1 MRAAFHFL
9 FARLATFGRTGQM
22 SAQRTH
28 RDQQAARFQF
38 GHELLVA
45 PTFGVHVQQRVGYGC
60 EHVGGFLSALR
71 RLFLAQFIQL
81 FFERRII
88 HTRSNLV
95 VVDAFGHGI
104 EFGFVERS
112 LNAFPYEGKP
122 LKDERHFEQAFAQI
136 ERQLVGPRIG
146 QARNAF

>member
-1 MRAAFHFL
+1 MRSARRTFFS
-9 FARLATFGRTGQM
+9 RLATFCRLGQV

-28 RDQQAARFQF
+28 RDKQAARFQF
-38 GHELLVA
+38 GHQLLVA
-45 PTFGVHVQQRVGYGC
+45 PTFGVHVQQRVSHRL
-60 EHVGGFLSALR
+60 EHVGRFLSALW

-81 FFERRII
+81 FFERRVI
-88 HTRSNLV
+88 HTRSNFV

-112 LNAFPYEGKP
+112 LNAFCCEGKP
-122 LKDERHFEQAFAQI
+122 LKDERHFEQALAQV
-136 ERQLVGPRIG
+136 ERQLIGLRLG

>member
-1 MRAAFHFL
+1 MRAAFDFL
-9 FARLATFGRTGQM
+9 FARFATLRRAAQV

-28 RDQQAARFQF
+28 RDRQAARFQF

-45 PTFGVHVQQRVGYGC
+45 PTFGVHVEQHVGHRS
-60 EHVGGFLSALR
+60 EHVGRFLAALW

-88 HTRSNLV
+88 HTRSNFV
-95 VVDAFGHGI
+95 VVDTFGHGI
-104 EFGFVERS
+104 EFGFVDGS
-112 LNAFPYEGKP
+112 LNDFSCEGKP
-122 LKDERHFEQAFAQI
+122 LKDERHFEQALAQV
-136 ERQLVGPRIG
+136 ERQLVG